1 MYEVMAGRYLAGL
14 SRGVNVLQAD
24 WAVLPGDALD
34 ADVFAPHVD
43 GQAHV
48 ALVAVEI
55 VGGLP
60 HSANAAAVAVKLVPA
75 MQKRANLNFPAS
87 YGFCLLLYVEGKRF
101 SS

>member
-1 MYEVMAGRYLAGL
+1 MYEVMAGRYLTGL

-34 ADVFAPHVD
+34 ADVFAPHVN

-60 HSANAAAVAVKLVPA
+60 HPANAAAVAVKLVPA
-75 MQKRANLNFPAS
+75 QKRAKFKFYNH
-87 YGFCLLLYVEGKRF
+87 K
-101 SS
+101 